1 MGSGGATT
9 AANSAIND
17 RVWKKHPFL
26 YCKKKKR
33 KKKEEEYKR
42 SLSLGVQGRDFT
54 DR

>member
-1 MGSGGATT
+1 VINKRT
-9 AANSAIND
+9 AEYHG
-17 RVWKKHPFL
+17 KKHPFL
-26 YCKKKKR
+26 YCKKKKK